1 MIAHLRTTN
10 TTRKFIVK
18 VAGFPPHVNLA
29 RLQAVRT
36 TFMALTQL
44 AYRKRTSFGL
54 VTNRVQKYRCIV

>member
-10 TTRKFIVK
+10 TTQEIIVK

-36 TFMALTQL
+36 TFMDLTQL
-44 AYRKRTSFGL
+44 AYRKRTYFGL
-54 VTNRVQKYRCIV
+54 VIFRVQKYRCIV